1 MGMSDTGAA
10 GEFLPTMGP
19 VQVLV
24 IEFEAPNFTGEIL
37 PELRRLQDAGI
48 VNLVDLLVVLKSE
61 DGDLSVAELSGLTE
75 EERVGFGAIAGAL
88 IGWGTAGEAGVE
100 EGAIAGALAMADGG
114 FTEDQVW
121 AIEDAIPPGSAAA
134 VAILEHRWCIPFR
147 DAVIRAGGVSLAD
160 EWVHPMDL
168 VAAGI
173 RLTEAS

>member
-1 MGMSDTGAA
+1 MSETGAA
-10 GEFLPTMGP
+10 GESLPTMGP

-48 VNLVDLLVVLKSE
+48 VNLVDLLVVMKSE
-61 DGDLSVAELSGLTE
+61 DGDLSVAELSGLSE

-88 IGWGTAGEAGVE
+88 IGWGTAGEEGVE

-147 DAVIRAGGVSLAD
+147 DAVVRAGGVSLAD
-160 EWVHPMDL
+160 EWVHPLDL
-168 VAAGI
+168 LAAGVK
-173 RLTEAS
+173 LSQAS

>member
-1 MGMSDTGAA
+1 MSATGATGKDA
-10 GEFLPTMGP
+10 LPTMGP

-24 IEFEAPNFTGEIL
+24 IEFESPNFTGEIL
-37 PELRRLQDAGI
+37 PELRRLQEAGI

-75 EERVGFGAIAGAL
+75 DERLAFGAIAGAL
-88 IGWGTAGEAGVE
+88 IGWGTAGEEGIE
-100 EGAIAGALAMADGG
+100 DGAIAGALAMADGA
-114 FTEDQVW
+114 FTENEVW

-160 EWVHPMDL
+160 EWVHPLDL
-168 VAAGI
+168 VAAGV